1 MTTHLC
7 ACRSLK
13 GGGGERAAIAVTTAG
28 IIHLMTLMTV
38 RAALMA
44 SVFLLPAQL
53 SAEPRHGLSAFGE
66 LKYPADFKHFDYVNP
81 AAPKGG
87 RLSLIG
93 PGGVITFDTF
103 NAFILKGDAAEGLPL
118 IHDTLMAPATDEP
131 DSMYSLIAKTADV
144 AADRLS
150 VTFKLRPEAKFNEGT
165 PVTSADVAF
174 SFTTLKEKGHPTYRI
189 QLRDVVSVEAPDAL
203 TVRYAFKG
211 NQTRGLPGVVAGLPV
226 LSKAYYATRN
236 FEETSL
242 ERPVSSGPYKIGEFK
257 QGTNVT
263 YVRREDYWAQDL
275 PVNKGRYNFGEV
287 RFEYFRD
294 RTAALESFK
303 SGTIEMREEFTAKDW
318 STAYDIPQVKDGRIQ
333 LLTLPDERAAAA
345 QGFFLNLRK
354 PKYADPGVRQAF
366 DLAFDFE
373 WSNKNLFY
381 GLYKRTASYF
391 ENSELK
397 ASGPPSPAELA
408 PFKAQ
413 LPAEAFGTPYVPP
426 VSDGSGADRK
436 LLRQAAELL
445 TAAGWEMKNGVR
457 TNKDGAILDA
467 EFLLNEPSFERI
479 LGPYIKNLT
488 AIGIQATIRRVDP
501 AQYERRSKS
510 FDFDVLVKRYAMR
523 ATPGA
528 ELNDY
533 FSSTSADIDGSLNL
547 AGIKSPAV
555 DALIAKA
562 GEAKTRPDLVIAMR
576 ALDRVLRA
584 GHYWVPQWYKGAH
597 NLPHWNKFARPAV
610 KPKYDLG
617 AVDTWWVDADKQA
630 KLKMN

>member
-1 MTTHLC
+1 VMGNLMGN
-7 ACRSLK
+7 LL
-13 GGGGERAAIAVTTAG
+13 RAGALVWLLSGFAG
-28 IIHLMTLMTV
+28 PL
-38 RAALMA
+38 A
-44 SVFLLPAQL
+44 
-53 SAEPRHGLSAFGE
+53 AEPRHGLSAFGE
-66 LKYPADFKHFDYVNP
+66 LKYSADFKHFDYVNP
-81 AAPKGG
+81 LAPKGG
-87 RLSLIG
+87 RMALVG

-103 NAFILKGDAAEGLPL
+103 NGFILKGDPAEGLQL
-118 IHDTLMAPATDEP
+118 LHDSLMVRASDEP
-131 DSMYSLIAKTADV
+131 DAVYGLIAKTADV

-150 VTFKLRPEAKFNEGT
+150 VTFKLRPEAKFADGT
-165 PVTSADVAF
+165 AVTSADVAF
-174 SFTTLKEKGHPTYRI
+174 SFTTLKEKGHPSYRI
-189 QLRDVVSVEAPDAL
+189 QMRDVVKVETPDAL
-203 TVRYAFKG
+203 TVRYTFQG
-211 NQTRGLPGVVAGLPV
+211 TQTRDLPLIIAGLPV

-242 ERPVSSGPYKIGEFK
+242 EAPTGSGPYKIGDFK
-257 QGTNVT
+257 QGSYVT
-263 YVRREDYWAQDL
+263 YVKRDDYWAKDL
-275 PVNKGRYNFGEV
+275 EVNKGRYNFAEI

-294 RTAALESFK
+294 RTAGLEAFK
-303 SGTIEMREEFTAKDW
+303 AGTFDLREEFTAKDW

-333 LLTLPDERAAAA
+333 LLTLPDERAAGA

-354 PKYADPGVRQAF
+354 PKYADPRVRQAF
-366 DLAFDFE
+366 DLAFDYE

-391 ENSELK
+391 ENSEMK
-397 ASGPPSPAELA
+397 ADGPPSAAELA
-408 PFKAQ
+408 LLEPFRQ
-413 LPAEAFGTPYVPP
+413 DVPPAVFEAPYVPP
-426 VSDGSGADRK
+426 VSDGSGSDRK

-457 TNKDGAILDA
+457 TNKTGDVLDA
-467 EFLLNEPSFERI
+467 EFLLFEPSFERI

-488 AIGIQATIRRVDP
+488 AIGIRATIRRVDP

-510 FDFDVLVKRYAMR
+510 FDFDIVVKRYVMR
-523 ATPGA
+523 STPGV

-533 FSSTSADIDGSLNL
+533 FSSASAAVEGSTNM

-562 GEAKTRPDLVIAMR
+562 SSARTRGDLVVAMK

-597 NLPHWNKFARPAV
+597 NVPHWNKFSRPPA

-617 AVDTWWVDADKQA
+617 AVDTWWLDADKQA
-630 KLKMN
+630 KLKTN

>member
-1 MTTHLC
+1 MGNLMGN
-7 ACRSLK
+7 LL
-13 GGGGERAAIAVTTAG
+13 RAGALVWLLSGFAG
-28 IIHLMTLMTV
+28 PL
-38 RAALMA
+38 A
-44 SVFLLPAQL
+44 
-53 SAEPRHGLSAFGE
+53 AEPRHGLSAFGE
-66 LKYPADFKHFDYVNP
+66 LKYSADFKHFDYVNP
-81 AAPKGG
+81 LAPKGG
-87 RLSLIG
+87 RMALVG

-103 NAFILKGDAAEGLPL
+103 NGFILKGDPAEGLQL
-118 IHDTLMAPATDEP
+118 LHDSLMVRASDEP
-131 DSMYSLIAKTADV
+131 DAVYGLIAKTADV

-150 VTFKLRPEAKFNEGT
+150 VTFKLRPEAKFADGT
-165 PVTSADVAF
+165 AVTSADVAF
-174 SFTTLKEKGHPTYRI
+174 SFTTLKEKGHPSYRI
-189 QLRDVVSVEAPDAL
+189 QMRDVVKVETPDAL
-203 TVRYAFKG
+203 TVRYTFQG
-211 NQTRGLPGVVAGLPV
+211 TQTRDLPLIIAGLPV

-242 ERPVSSGPYKIGEFK
+242 EAPTGSGPYKIGDFK
-257 QGTNVT
+257 QGSYVT
-263 YVRREDYWAQDL
+263 YVKRDDYWAKDL
-275 PVNKGRYNFGEV
+275 EVNKGRYNFAEI

-294 RTAALESFK
+294 RTAGLEAFK
-303 SGTIEMREEFTAKDW
+303 AGTFDLREEFTAKDW

-333 LLTLPDERAAAA
+333 LLTLPDERAAGA

-354 PKYADPGVRQAF
+354 PKYADPRVRQAF
-366 DLAFDFE
+366 DLAFDYE

-391 ENSELK
+391 ENSEMK
-397 ASGPPSPAELA
+397 ADGPPSAAELA
-408 PFKAQ
+408 LLEPFRQ
-413 LPAEAFGTPYVPP
+413 DVPPAVFEAPYVPP
-426 VSDGSGADRK
+426 VSDGSGSDRK

-457 TNKDGAILDA
+457 TNKTGDVLDA
-467 EFLLNEPSFERI
+467 EFLLFEPSFERI

-488 AIGIQATIRRVDP
+488 AIGIRATIRRVDP

-510 FDFDVLVKRYAMR
+510 FDFDIVVKRYVMR
-523 ATPGA
+523 STPGV

-533 FSSTSADIDGSLNL
+533 FSSASASVEGSTNM

-562 GEAKTRPDLVIAMR
+562 SSAKTRGDLVVAMK

-597 NLPHWNKFARPAV
+597 NVPHWNKFSRPPA

-617 AVDTWWVDADKQA
+617 AVDTWWLDADKQA
-630 KLKMN
+630 KLKTN